1 MTPLLFPILACSE
14 QELINQ
20 KDWNSEFIPVISVQ
34 PNRIDFISN
43 DNQTQSSSFS
53 ITNIGDG
60 LLEIENIELDNNLD
74 FSIWHDTKDLQTN
87 DSMDVVVDYRPQSNQ
102 NIANGNISIYSNDPE
117 HNLSLVEVTG
127 QGRAPDFTVFPNPVD
142 FGEVLCDG
150 EQSVVLSN
158 SGDASLDVLALVYD
172 IHENFSIVNEDIL
185 PITLEPNQSEILQI
199 EFIPEQ
205 SELVEWSFDILTSN
219 QEEITTVQ
227 TLGSQF
233 SIWKEEFFEI
243 EGSINSD
250 ILFSVD
256 LSSSMSDEAELL
268 GQQFET
274 FITELSNYT
283 TDWQVMVVNA
293 DHGCNHSGI
302 LTAQTPN
309 YTDTFL
315 TAVQTGAYDI
325 SFTEAL
331 LTNVTNAV
339 EKTDVGECNEGFL
352 RSGAMLHII
361 MLSDECEQSPNPG
374 ICGTQWQD
382 YIDRI
387 VQQKGDASLVRMS
400 AIAGDYPSGCGNPT
414 SAQFGS
420 GYWESTQLTNGLF
433 ISICSNW
440 TDPYYLQQLALTSTQ
455 IAEFELQSQPI
466 ETSIIVLLNGIQ
478 SNNYTYNSTTNSVQ
492 ITESITS
499 STSVSIQY
507 QEKIECSE
515 L

>member
-1 MTPLLFPILACSE
+1 MQHLLFTFLSCSE

-20 KDWNSEFIPVISVQ
+20 KDANSDFVPVISIQ
-34 PNRIDFISN
+34 PNRIDFESN
-43 DNQTQSSSFS
+43 DNQPQSASFS
-53 ITNIGDG
+53 ITNTGEG
-60 LLEIENIELDNNLD
+60 LLEIEKIELDNDFD
-74 FSIWHDTKDLQTN
+74 FSIWHNVEDLQAN
-87 DSMDVVVDYRPQSNQ
+87 HSRDVVVDFRPQGNN
-102 NIANGNISIYSNDPE
+102 NISTGSISIYSNDPE
-117 HNLSLVEVTG
+117 RTLSLVEVTG
-127 QGRAPDFTVFPNPVD
+127 QGRSPDFTVFPNPVD

-150 EQSVVLSN
+150 EQSIVLSN
-158 SGDASLDVLALVYD
+158 SGNMSIDVLAIVYN
-172 IHENFSIVNEDIL
+172 IHENFSIKNESVV
-185 PITLEPNQSEILQI
+185 PFTLQPDQSEILQV
-199 EFIPEQ
+199 EFIPNQ
-205 SELVEWSFDILTSN
+205 SDLVEWSFDILTSN
-219 QEEITTVQ
+219 HEEITTVK

-233 SIWKEEFFEI
+233 SVWKEEIYEI
-243 EGSINSD
+243 EGSLNSD

-256 LSSSMSDEAELL
+256 LSSSMSDEAEML

-283 TDWQVMVVNA
+283 PDWQVMVVNA

-302 LTAQTPN
+302 LTPQTAD
-309 YTDTFL
+309 YTGTFL

-339 EKTDVGECNEGFL
+339 EKTDAGECNDGFV
-352 RSGAMLHII
+352 RAGAMLHII

-387 VQQKGDASLVRMS
+387 VLQKGDASLVRMS

-433 ISICSNW
+433 VSICSDW

-455 IAEFELQSQPI
+455 IVEFELQSKPM
-466 ETSIIVLLNGIQ
+466 ETSIVVLLNGIQ
-478 SNNYTYNSTTNSVQ
+478 SNNYNYNSTTNRIQ
-492 ITESITS
+492 ITESITT
-499 STSVSIQY
+499 STTVSIRY
-507 QEKIECSE
+507 KEHIECPE